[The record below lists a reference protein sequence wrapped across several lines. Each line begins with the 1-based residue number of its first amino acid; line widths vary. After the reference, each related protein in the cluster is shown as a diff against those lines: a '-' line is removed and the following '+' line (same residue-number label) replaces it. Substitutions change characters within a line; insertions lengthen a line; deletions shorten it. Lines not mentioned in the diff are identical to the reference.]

1 MRLEAVA
8 AATCQT
14 SSERAARADQL
25 VNSAGSRGANPQ
37 LLQIKTRKD
46 APSFAF
52 KYKPARPSP
61 LSLPHFTSFPSLP
74 PSASLRQPNVS
85 EPVVFNQHLHGQHE
99 DFKSSAAD
107 GSAVTLL
114 E

>member
-52 KYKPARPSP
+52 KYKPARAFPALSP
-61 LSLPHFTSFPSLP
+61 PLHFLPLP